1 MRKVYNYLL
10 AIIIIAIIVVI
21 ALIAVK
27 YSKSQANEK
36 EVSKIVEIIKQE
48 KTETESQTE
57 ELEIEYKGYK
67 VVGMISIPK
76 IDLEYPIL
84 FETTNE
90 TMKYSITKFWGNG
103 VNKIGNLTL
112 AGHNNY
118 NGTMFGKT
126 KNLEIGDIIELTDLS
141 QVTRT
146 YTIYDKFITDPN
158 DISVIEVDEFG
169 TREVTLITCSNGNKE
184 RLIIKA
190 REGVTSNN

>member
-103 VNKIGNLTL
+103 LNKIGNLTL

>member
-1 MRKVYNYLL
+1 MRKVYNFLL
-10 AIIIIAIIVVI
+10 AVIIIAIIVVI

-48 KTETESQTE
+48 KTESQTE
-57 ELEIEYKGYK
+57 EIEIEYKGYK

-141 QVTRT
+141 QVTRS

>member
-21 ALIAVK
+21 ALIAFK